1 MAVPHFPTNPIRRSE
16 ILILAL
22 IVLAYLVVATL
33 YAIKTPAW
41 QVPDEP
47 AHYNYVAQ
55 VAQNGCCPVLKPG
68 DWDNDYLEAI
78 KAQRFSPASVGTR
91 LNTIQYEDH
100 QPPLFY
106 LLNAPFYTWS
116 GGNLTVLRLLSVV
129 LGAGVMILAW
139 AVVRVVFPA
148 QAWLALATAA
158 FVAFLP
164 QHVAMM
170 AGVENDS
177 LAELIV
183 GLTLLAS
190 VQYLSSPRATLR
202 WSTLILGIL
211 AGAAFVTKLT
221 IYFPVIAA
229 VGLAILL
236 RAYRERWNLSRLI
249 TLSMWAAVPAL
260 IIGGIWWARNIS
272 TYGDVADFMAQK
284 AHDEVVVGQLRAS
297 DYVTQHGGVGAW
309 LRDGA
314 QITFQSFWGQFGW
327 MGVLMPSAL
336 YTLLLVFSLVIVVGA
351 GIAWVRWRR
360 GLSRV
365 QGEALLIFAAAVLL
379 TLVEFVGYNLKF
391 VQFQGRYLYPA
402 LIPIALFVAVG
413 LAGWASLIASRW
425 PAVKWAIV
433 IIPCLFAALDV
444 YLLYRVI
451 VPNLQ

>member
-1 MAVPHFPTNPIRRSE
+1 MAVLYHPTNPIRRGE
-16 ILILAL
+16 IITLAL
-22 IVLAYLVVATL
+22 IVLVYLAVATL

-68 DWDNDYLEAI
+68 DWDNDYLESI
-78 KAQRFSPASVGTR
+78 KAQRFSQASVGTR

-106 LLNAPFYTWS
+106 LLNAPFYTVTN
-116 GGNLTVLRLLSVV
+116 GNLTALRLLSVA
-129 LGAGVMILAW
+129 LGAGVIILAW

-148 QAWLALATAA
+148 QPWLALATAA

-190 VQYLSSPRATLR
+190 VLYLSPTRLSLR
-202 WSTLILGIL
+202 WHTLILGIL
-211 AGAAFVTKLT
+211 MGAAFVTKLT

-229 VGLAILL
+229 VGLAIPL
-236 RAYRERWNLSRLI
+236 RAYHERWRLPRLI
-249 TLSMWAAVPAL
+249 TLAMWAVIPAL
-260 IIGGIWWARNIS
+260 IIGGIWWARNIT

-284 AHDEVVVGQLRAS
+284 THDEVVVGQPRAS
-297 DYVTQHGGVGAW
+297 DYIAQHGGVGAW
-309 LRDGA
+309 LRDGV

-336 YTLLLVFSLVIVVGA
+336 YTLMLAFSLLIVIGA
-351 GIAWVRWRR
+351 GIALARWRR
-360 GLSRV
+360 ALTRA
-365 QGEALLIFAAAVLL
+365 QWEALLIFAAATLL

-402 LIPIALFVAVG
+402 LIPIALFAAIG
-413 LAGWASLIASRW
+413 LAGWASLIMSRW
-425 PAVKWAIV
+425 SIARWATV
-433 IIPCLFAALDV
+433 GALCLFAALDV

>member
-1 MAVPHFPTNPIRRSE
+1 MAVQHLPTNPIRRSE
-16 ILILAL
+16 IVTLAL

-68 DWDNDYLEAI
+68 DWDNDYLESI
-78 KAQRFSPASVGTR
+78 KAQRFSPTSVGTR

-106 LLNAPFYTWS
+106 LLNAPFYTIS
-116 GGNLTVLRLLSVV
+116 GGNLTVQRLLSVV
-129 LGAGVMILAW
+129 LGAGVVIVAW
-139 AVVRVVFPA
+139 AVARVVFPA
-148 QAWLALATAA
+148 QPWLALATAA

-177 LAELIV
+177 LAELIM
-183 GLTLLAS
+183 GLMLLAS
-190 VQYLSSPRATLR
+190 VHYLASTRASLR
-202 WSTLILGIL
+202 WPTLILGVL
-211 AGAAFVTKLT
+211 TGAAFVTKLT

-236 RAYRERWNLSRLI
+236 RAYRERWSLPRLI
-249 TLSMWAAVPAL
+249 TVAAWAAVPAL
-260 IIGGIWWARNIS
+260 IIGGMWWARNIT
-272 TYGDVADFMAQK
+272 TYGDVSDFMAQK
-284 AHDEVVVGQLRAS
+284 THDAVVVGQLRAS
-297 DYVTQHGGVGAW
+297 DYVAQHGGVGAW
-309 LRDGA
+309 LRDGV

-327 MGVLMPSAL
+327 MGVLMPPAL
-336 YTLLLVFSLVIVVGA
+336 YTLLLAFSLVIVVGA
-351 GIAWVRWRR
+351 GIAWVRWQRK
-360 GLSRV
+360 LSRG
-365 QGEALLIFAAAVLL
+365 QREALLIGAAVVLL
-379 TLVEFVGYNLKF
+379 TLVEFVGYNLQF

-402 LIPIALFVAVG
+402 LIPIALFVVVG
-413 LAGWASLIASRW
+413 LAGWASLIAARW
-425 PAVKWAIV
+425 PVVKWATV